1 MNRTVYWFCN
11 FLPKKI
17 FTEWFRALLMS
28 RFTEWGTPVD
38 VINARLR
45 CLISRKLQTL
55 NVSSCRRN
63 QTTDLRLGINFARRA
78 YYCKPR
84 YYCKPSNDSN
94 GALKGSAK
102 FPRRSFIGIWIFDRV
117 LWTGETRPFSATTY
131 VSIRTSLSMSM
142 STCMCSVYGIPSSSN
157 SSLLCE
163 RISVTFSNRKKQNFQ
178 LEFHEGITDIK
189 KRNKEKKRSQSIFN
203 LDDLLLGYD

>member
-1 MNRTVYWFCN
+1 
-11 FLPKKI
+11 
-17 FTEWFRALLMS
+17 MS
-28 RFTEWGTPVD
+28 RFTQWGTLVD
-38 VINARLR
+38 VINAKLR
-45 CLISRKLQTL
+45 CLISRKLQTP

-117 LWTGETRPFSATTY
+117 LWTGETRPFRQL
-131 VSIRTSLSMSM
+131 RTSPFER
-142 STCMCSVYGIPSSSN
+142 VYPCPC
-157 SSLLCE
+157 LC
-163 RISVTFSNRKKQNFQ
+163 VYV
-178 LEFHEGITDIK
+178 LY
-189 KRNKEKKRSQSIFN
+189 IFCIW
-203 LDDLLLGYD
+203 DTK